1 MSYIS
6 VSKNTA
12 KLPQIISGFTF
23 HPFTKFDQVSIFSSI
38 KAKLNQILYRSDVFI
53 VVLSN
58 DLPKIVKNYRVR
70 SHCVYL
76 IHFIMR
82 LMQNGLIQLQSNILA
97 IDSIDGVISFVHL
110 NNKNV
115 YQNI

>member
-1 MSYIS
+1 
-6 VSKNTA
+6 
-12 KLPQIISGFTF
+12 
-23 HPFTKFDQVSIFSSI
+23 
-38 KAKLNQILYRSDVFI
+38 
-53 VVLSN
+53 
-58 DLPKIVKNYRVR
+58 
-70 SHCVYL
+70 
-76 IHFIMR
+76 MR